1 MVRRSIDGHQK
12 GGQTLNHINLL
23 NTGIINNGRSS
34 PRRGKRDAAKRT
46 LIVTGIARSGTSLV
60 AGLLRDAGVFM
71 GEFVHDVVEE
81 DASMLHIL
89 SSRDMPRLSGI
100 IQERNAA
107 HSTWGFKV
115 PNLHA
120 FMRFDELHL
129 FRDPHLIIIYRDPVA
144 VTVRNSLSEH
154 FGELEGLAAA
164 TSAAYALARFV
175 QRVPCPVLLLSYEK
189 ALAFPNLVI
198 DSLLSFCDLRIDEVA
213 RSRMFLRVQPNREEY
228 LLAARRSFQGSIDGV
243 LNRELYGWCAQD
255 GRLEPVQ
262 LELWI
267 NGAFTTAFTADH
279 YRADLAQ
286 SGIGNG
292 NHAFYV
298 NLEPYDLKPNSVITV
313 RVARRVLELENSGLR
328 YEQLPIVEPTG

>member
-12 GGQTLNHINLL
+12 GGRTLNSINLL
-23 NTGIINNGRSS
+23 NTGIINRGS
-34 PRRGKRDAAKRT
+34 PRRGKRDAKRT

-81 DASMLHIL
+81 DASMLQIL

-100 IQERNAA
+100 IQKRNAD
-107 HSTWGFKV
+107 HGTWGFKV

-120 FMRFDELHL
+120 FMRYDELSQ

-144 VTVRNSLSEH
+144 VSVRNALSEH
-154 FGELEGLAAA
+154 YGELEGLAAA

-189 ALAFPNLVI
+189 ALAFPNLII
-198 DSLLSFCDLRIDEVA
+198 DSLLSFCDLRIDEAA
-213 RSRMFLRVQPNREEY
+213 RARMFLRVQPNREEY
-228 LLAARRSFQGSIDGV
+228 LLAARRSFQGAIEGI
-243 LNRELYGWCAQD
+243 LNHELYGWCAQD
-255 GRLEPVQ
+255 GRLAPVQ

-267 NGAFTTAFTADH
+267 DGEFASAFTASH
-279 YRADLAQ
+279 YRPDLARNE
-286 SGIGNG
+286 IGNG

-298 NLEPYDLKPNSVITV
+298 DLEPYELKPDSVIAV
-313 RVARRVLELENSGLR
+313 RIAGRVLELKNSGLR
-328 YEQLPIVEPTG
+328 YEQLPVVESAG